1 MSKCFTDSR
10 VNKENNKNMETEK
23 SDGTGKF
30 LKLEVKIEN
39 QFLNITRI
47 LIRNFVSDNVVMV

>member
-47 LIRNFVSDNVVMV
+47 LITM

>member
-1 MSKCFTDSR
+1 M
-10 VNKENNKNMETEK
+10 NKENNKNMETTK

-47 LIRNFVSDNVVMV
+47 LIKNFVSNNVVMV